1 MYDLLNDKKSPEE
14 KKQDVQRPTEC
25 PQYLIRLDEDYDKVS
40 SFHES
45 FVDTRCK
52 LYTDP
57 KGVQYCLYPIFKDDP
72 EIGKKTEYVVI
83 TTEKGDETFLNWA
96 NVKPPHFVAFVT
108 FIDKQMYLNKSDKLI
123 TLQKESPLTY
133 MLLETDLATSEN
145 SDYMKQNR
153 IYEIDFKNNDGVT
166 EIVTAIA
173 ADIAKRETQNNA
185 EQKKED
191 YLILFF
197 AFIAFFVYLCKT
209 YFYYSLLDSIKPDFS
224 IWPQIGLY
232 VSGLVIAVA
241 EISLSFMIIEKA
253 FKKCWTNYLI
263 LQRIV
268 IILSTLVQLAYITT
282 KAVLTYNEGSS
293 SYFRT
298 TMWHMGVYFVI
309 SLLVALIAYIA
320 KRKSDEQDEIK
331 ARKKILNK
339 RGRKNSNELEEL
351 LDI

>member
-1 MYDLLNDKKSPEE
+1 
-14 KKQDVQRPTEC
+14 
-25 PQYLIRLDEDYDKVS
+25 
-40 SFHES
+40 
-45 FVDTRCK
+45 
-52 LYTDP
+52 
-57 KGVQYCLYPIFKDDP
+57 
-72 EIGKKTEYVVI
+72 
-83 TTEKGDETFLNWA
+83 
-96 NVKPPHFVAFVT
+96 
-108 FIDKQMYLNKSDKLI
+108 
-123 TLQKESPLTY
+123 
-133 MLLETDLATSEN
+133 MLLETDLPTSEN

-185 EQKKED
+185 EQKRD
-191 YLILFF
+191 DILIVFF

-241 EISLSFMIIEKA
+241 EISLSFMIISKA
-253 FKKCWTNYLI
+253 FKKCWANYLI

-282 KAVLTYNEGSS
+282 KSVLTYDEGSA

-298 TMWHMGVYFVI
+298 TMWHMGAYFVF

-339 RGRKNSNELEEL
+339 RGRKNSNEYEEL
-351 LDI
+351 LDNLKGALDNFKDAVNEK